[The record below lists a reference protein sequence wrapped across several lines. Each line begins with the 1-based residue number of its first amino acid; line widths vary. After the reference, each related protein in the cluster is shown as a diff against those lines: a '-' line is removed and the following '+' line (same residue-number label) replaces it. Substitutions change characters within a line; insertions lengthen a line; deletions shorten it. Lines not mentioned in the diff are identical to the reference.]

1 MASKVTFSLLKT
13 VGKNFF
19 VSGNRRLNPS
29 LVRSTRSYS
38 NFARFSEAPKNNLFM
53 KALMFGVPTTL
64 TFAYLNSQNTKSEE
78 VKLKGTVR
86 PESLNFDGRRW
97 YQGYYDSKDGIIAAA
112 YFPVGQKVSSFKE
125 MIYLVNIKNQSPTEL
140 IKGMEDASDNLQID
154 EQIPASGEITFSTSG
169 FAVNGDSVLY
179 IISRAYPD
187 RKNAKDLQIISYTTS
202 LTPEE
207 AEGQV
212 ENATIRTKWI
222 KALKQINIE

>member
-19 VSGNRRLNPS
+19 ISGNRRLNPS
-29 LVRSTRSYS
+29 FVRSPRSYS
-38 NFARFSEAPKNNLFM
+38 NFARFSEAPKNNTFM
-53 KALMFGVPTTL
+53 KALMFGVPATL

-78 VKLKGTVR
+78 VKLKGTAR

-97 YQGYYDSKDGIIAAA
+97 YQGYYDSKDGIIAVA

-125 MIYLVNIKNQSPTEL
+125 MIYLVNIKNQTSTEL
-140 IKGMEDASDNLQID
+140 IRGMEDAAEHLQID
-154 EQIPASGEITFSTSG
+154 EQNPSSGEITFSTAG
-169 FAVNGDSVLY
+169 FAVSGDSILL
-179 IISRAYPD
+179 IISRAFPD
-187 RKNAKDLQIISYTTS
+187 RKNAKDLQVISYTAS

-207 AEGQV
+207 AESQTD
-212 ENATIRTKWI
+212 NATLRSKWI